1 MFEQEKPFSKT
12 TLGLMLDSTL
22 LFHGQYKG
30 RGKKATVALDPFRLG
45 EKEFE
50 KLFFLADGIYPP
62 WSRFV
67 KTLPMAV
74 GPKETFFSKW
84 QESSRK
90 DIERGFGQLQ
100 QALKSYQIQCIL

>member
-22 LFHGQYKG
+22 LFHGHKG
-30 RGKKATVALDPFRLG
+30 RGKKATAALDPFRLG
-45 EKEFE
+45 EQEFE

-74 GPKETFFSKW
+74 GPKETIFRHGKN
-84 QESSRK
+84 
-90 DIERGFGQLQ
+90 
-100 QALKSYQIQCIL
+100 KSEVLANCNKL